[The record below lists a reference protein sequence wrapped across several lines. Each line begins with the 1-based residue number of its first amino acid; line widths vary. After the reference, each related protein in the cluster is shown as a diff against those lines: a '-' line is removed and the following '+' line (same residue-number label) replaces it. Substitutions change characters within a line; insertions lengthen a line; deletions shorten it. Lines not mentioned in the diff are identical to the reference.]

1 MFLSV
6 TFAPSMRRA
15 FSSSP
20 VEVYVLPEYVPSASM
35 VFALVP
41 CVNSPLPPPKPPG
54 LPGAPPFMS
63 GGCCPSGI
71 SGGSSP
77 LGFSGGSPSGA
88 LPSGFS
94 GGVFVLPAA
103 LFGVPAASADVAEH
117 AVHSTSIASAS
128 INDSMRFGFMYI
140 ILSVIY
146 AHRIPLNA

>member
-6 TFAPSMRRA
+6 TFAPAMRRA

-20 VEVYVLPEYVPSASM
+20 VEVYVLPEYVPSVSM

-41 CVNSPLPPPKPPG
+41 CVTSPLPPPKPPG
-54 LPGAPPFMS
+54 PPGAPPFMS
-63 GGCCPSGI
+63 GGCCPS
-71 SGGSSP
+71 
-77 LGFSGGSPSGA
+77 GFSGGSPSGA

-103 LFGVPAASADVAEH
+103 LLGAPAASADVAEH

-128 INDSMRFGFMYI
+128 INDSMRFDFMYI